1 MSFKPLHAITN
12 VSENSN
18 ETDPMKYLIDNVY
31 GVGAI
36 KNTVKKNIVKYI
48 GNSIRN
54 NHVVVLQFSS
64 PEDIGMVTQILKKLD
79 KNFAKHTFNTDTRP
93 IINSQFIINC
103 GHRTYILVD
112 GNYQINRER
121 AIYSIKFYIIGAHR
135 EALAKVINK
144 QLKKL
149 GTLNLH
155 CYSIEADPS
164 GNDQGYWTCTCSDMI
179 TRDFNTLYFDT
190 DINESIKTHLDK
202 WLKSEPIY
210 KERGLLFK
218 TGILIHGNAGTG
230 KSSLATAIATYLNC
244 DLVNINTASF
254 SRLNISEVVDSI
266 NSDNKRYV
274 ILLDEIDTIFKSR
287 DDENLSEE
295 DKNKATKLLTFL
307 DSPQSPNNVVFVA
320 TTNYIDRLD
329 PAMMRKGR
337 FNLIEEVPNMHIGT
351 AQRMCHGFG
360 LKETDITKVLKKY
373 QNETTINPATLQADI
388 LDIIEVN
395 SDGNIGD
402 SEI

>member
-1 MSFKPLHAITN
+1 MPFKPVKVRTN
-12 VSENSN
+12 VLKNSN

-54 NHVVVLQFSS
+54 NHVVVLQFNT
-64 PEDIGMVTQILKKLD
+64 PQDLEMVTQILKKLD

-93 IINSQFIINC
+93 IINSQFMINC

-112 GNYQINRER
+112 GDYQSSGDQTM
-121 AIYSIKFYIIGAHR
+121 YSIKFYIVGAHK
-135 EALAKVINK
+135 EALAKAINK
-144 QLKKL
+144 QLRKL
-149 GTLNLH
+149 DISNLQ

-164 GNDQGYWTCTCSDMI
+164 GSDRGYWTCTCSNMV
-179 TRDFNTLYFDT
+179 TRDFDTLYFDT
-190 DINESIKTHLDK
+190 DINESIKIHLDK
-202 WLKSEPIY
+202 WLKSEPVY
-210 KERGLLFK
+210 EERGLLFK
-218 TGILIHGNAGTG
+218 TGILIYGNAGTG

-329 PAMMRKGR
+329 PAVMRKGR
-337 FNLIEEVPNMHIGT
+337 FNLVQEVPNMHIGT

-395 SDGNIGD
+395 SDATIEE
-402 SEI
+402 SET